1 MCECFRKNI
10 ASRGITRRD
19 TVGTP
24 KNPCFFRTCETSYT
38 TSVISVFL
46 AGIVAGRRFPRDC
59 WRQGSAD
66 SPRSR
71 EPRGIGKKENELVID
86 LRAVH
91 EDRLDPLGLTI
102 LVMPQGFSRFQA
114 FRNHASQRVT
124 FFPLKLQ
131 QVFQGT

>member
-1 MCECFRKNI
+1 MFLRNLRNFLPNACFLGISGKNDFFPAISKRLHRKI
-10 ASRGITRRD
+10 
-19 TVGTP
+19 
-24 KNPCFFRTCETSYT
+24 
-38 TSVISVFL
+38 
-46 AGIVAGRRFPRDC
+46 
-59 WRQGSAD
+59 SAD

-114 FRNHASQRVT
+114 FRDHASQRVT